1 VLAAVAVVVTV
12 LLQAVVTVAVMAA
25 IHKAVMVP
33 IILAVAVVLVLQ
45 HSNEAVMAVVVL
57 LFLNILV
64 TTQQHLAVEFH
75 NQQPLAVVS
84 KFLQLQQQVF
94 QTQ

>member
-1 VLAAVAVVVTV
+1 VLAVAVEVVTV
-12 LLQAVVTVAVMAA
+12 LLQAVVTVAVLAA
-25 IHKAVMVP
+25 QDKAVMVL
-33 IILAVAVVLVLQ
+33 IILAVAAVLVLQ

-57 LFLNILV
+57 LFSNTLV

-75 NQQPLAVVS
+75 NQQSLAVVS